1 VGFAL
6 FFVIWVWLLSLI
18 FIVLLVVV
26 VNSLKIEWISFG

>member
-1 VGFAL
+1 MGFAL